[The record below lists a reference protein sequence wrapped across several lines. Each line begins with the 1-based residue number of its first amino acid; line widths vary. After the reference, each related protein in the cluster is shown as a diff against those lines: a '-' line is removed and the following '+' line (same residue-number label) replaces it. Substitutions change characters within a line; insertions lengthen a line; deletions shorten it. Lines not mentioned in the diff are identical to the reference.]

1 MRTTSSLLLLGAALA
16 AQAPPPS
23 PTFAEPVRLK
33 AGDKFLG
40 ENRWF
45 PSPVFQDMNGDGR
58 ADVVVGDL
66 AGRLTVALREAGD
79 GPPAYAAETKQ
90 MALDGKLLDFHNW

>member
-1 MRTTSSLLLLGAALA
+1 MRTTISLLLLGAALA

-23 PTFAEPVRLK
+23 PTFADPVRLE
-33 AGDKFLG
+33 AGGKFLG
-40 ENRWF
+40 ENRLF

-66 AGRLTVALREAGD
+66 AGHLTVALREAGD
-79 GPPAYAAETKQ
+79 GMPVYAAETKQ
-90 MALDGKLLDFHNW
+90 MALDGKLLDFGNW

>member
-23 PTFAEPVRLK
+23 PTFGEPVRLK

-66 AGRLTVALREAGD
+66 AGHLTIALREASD